1 MIAEPRISEAIG
13 LFREL
18 EARYRNPPRGRASQD
33 RALREAFAKANVELY
48 QLAQAIAAAAEPAA
62 QQRLNCAR
70 RHVVE
75 YLIAPDAQSM
85 LFSAAKLRPKLM
97 QRPIRWCEVMLTP
110 ELEGDLALSGSR
122 VPYALATELRE
133 AHRAQIEIVRR
144 TCSL

>member
-1 MIAEPRISEAIG
+1 MIFETRISEAIG

-33 RALREAFAKANVELY
+33 RTAREAFAKANVELY

-62 QQRLNCAR
+62 QQRLNAAR
-70 RHVVE
+70 RRVVE

-85 LFSAAKLRPKLM
+85 LFSAAKLRPRLM

-110 ELEGDLALSGSR
+110 ELEGDLALSGSK

-133 AHRAQIEIVRR
+133 AHRAQIEVVRR
-144 TCSL
+144 VCAT